1 MWRSNSKDG
10 EMLAL
15 IGKKIGMTQVF
26 DDKGILTPVTVVE
39 IEPNVVVGQRTEEKD
54 GYNAIILGALPIK
67 KKRVTKPYAGQFPE
81 GIEPTR
87 YLMEVRDFEGE
98 VKVGD
103 KLGVDLFEN
112 IRFVDVQGTTKG
124 KGYQGVMKRHGFGGG
139 RKSHGSKFHRAG
151 GSTGQAAWP
160 SKVLKGTKMAGRMG
174 GVKATVQN
182 LRVVRVD
189 KERNL
194 LLVKGAVPGRN
205 KAKVVVRKSKK
216 K

>member
-1 MWRSNSKDG
+1 
-10 EMLAL
+10 MLAL
-15 IGKKIGMTQVF
+15 IGRKIGMTQVF
-26 DDKGILTPVTVVE
+26 DDRGILTPVTVVE
-39 IEPNVVVGQRTEEKD
+39 IEPNVVVGQRTEERD

-67 KKRVTKPYAGQFPE
+67 KKRVKKPYAGQFPE
-81 GIEPTR
+81 GIAPTR
-87 YLMEVRDFEGE
+87 YLMEVRDFDGD
-98 VKVGD
+98 VKIGD

-112 IRFVDVQGTTKG
+112 VKFVDVQGTTKG

-139 RKSHGSKFHRAG
+139 RKTHGSKFHRAG

-182 LRVVRVD
+182 LTVVRVD

-205 KAKVVVRKSKK
+205 KAKVVVMKSKK